1 MPTKIQLENKRAE
14 LEQWLR
20 DNPTHPNAVEVR
32 QNLNLVIKEIIGFE
46 SPRTF
51 ERDTY
56 DITDVEIN
64 SKTASK

>member
-1 MPTKIQLENKRAE
+1 MPTKQQLENKRAE

-32 QNLNLVIKEIIGFE
+32 QNLNLVVKDIIGFE
-46 SPRTF
+46 HPRTF
-51 ERDTY
+51 ERDTF

-64 SKTASK
+64 SKQANT

>member
-1 MPTKIQLENKRAE
+1 MPTKIQLENKRGE

-20 DNPTHPNAVEVR
+20 DNPTHSNAVEVR

-56 DITDVEIN
+56 DITHVEIN
-64 SKTASK
+64 SKPASK